1 MREAL
6 PPVSALERINDLTT
20 RIADGV
26 LRWHRGLDDSL
37 SAWDD
42 GEQVRLLRSR
52 RGRVRLTLTH
62 DNTRIRLESSDA
74 NLTGALVALWG
85 LADSHADRPDR

>member
-1 MREAL
+1 
-6 PPVSALERINDLTT
+6 
-20 RIADGV
+20 
-26 LRWHRGLDDSL
+26 
-37 SAWDD
+37 
-42 GEQVRLLRSR
+42 
-52 RGRVRLTLTH
+52 VRLTLTH

>member
-26 LRWHRGLDDSL
+26 LRWHRGSMTRC
-37 SAWDD
+37 
-42 GEQVRLLRSR
+42 RL
-52 RGRVRLTLTH
+52 GMTA
-62 DNTRIRLESSDA
+62 NKYGSSDP
-74 NLTGALVALWG
+74 GEDECG
-85 LADSHADRPDR
+85 

>member
-1 MREAL
+1 VNAR
-6 PPVSALERINDLTT
+6 ERINDLAT

-37 SAWDD
+37 SAWEH
-42 GEQVRLLRSR
+42 GERVRLLRSR

-74 NLTGALVALWG
+74 NLTGPRGAVG
-85 LADSHADRPDR
+85 TG